1 MRRCPICE
9 TQGKEIFK
17 GKILQK
23 YEVQYYQCP
32 TCAFIYT
39 DSPYWLPEAYSG
51 NNAIVDIDT
60 GIMQRNVTDVLLV
73 NMLVKLCFSAGK
85 YFLDWGGGYGI
96 FTRMM
101 RDLGYNWLWYDKYS
115 ENLVAR
121 GFEYCDFAESGKR
134 EKIDLITAFEL
145 FEHFDN
151 PLKEIEELL
160 SVSKNIVFSTEI
172 YDDDFVYKNL
182 KDWWYYAPQTGQH
195 IGFYS
200 KKTLEYLAKMNHVHY
215 YKINNCMHLF
225 TERKISITKI
235 KLLTNSYSWLMQYY
249 LYHVNRKKGLAI
261 QDMQVMIERE

>member
-1 MRRCPICE
+1 MRKCPICK

-39 DSPYWLPEAYSG
+39 ESPYWLPEAYGG
-51 NNAIVDIDT
+51 NNAIVEIDT

-73 NMLVKLCFSAGK
+73 NMLVKLCFGTGK
-85 YFLDWGGGYGI
+85 CFLDWGGGYGI

-115 ENLVAR
+115 DNLVAR
-121 GFEYCDFAESGKR
+121 GFEYCSSKES

-151 PLKEIEELL
+151 PKKEIQRLL
-160 SVSKNIVFSTEI
+160 SISKSILFSTEI
-172 YDDDFVYKNL
+172 YDDGFKYKQFN
-182 KDWWYYAPQTGQH
+182 DWWYYAPQTGQH
-195 IGFYS
+195 ISFYS
-200 KKTLEYLAKMNHVHY
+200 KETLKYLAEINQINY
-215 YKINNCMHLF
+215 YKINDCMHLF
-225 TERKISITKI
+225 TDQKISKWKLNLLSNTKCWI
-235 KLLTNSYSWLMQYY
+235 LPYY
-249 LYHVNRKKGLAI
+249 YYQKERRKGLAI
-261 QDMQVMIERE
+261 KDMNALLKKDFK